1 MRNIAT
7 AGIALGIT
15 VMMLALFIVQGF
27 QNEIRNKIIGFGGHI
42 QVSKFSSNNSF
53 EAVPLEYPAPYF
65 NDLYS
70 IKGIRHIQAFTTKAG
85 IIKAEDAIE
94 GVLFKGVDKDFEW
107 SFFSNQLKK
116 GRLPVFNDTVRSNE
130 ILISRTLANRLKL
143 DADSSLIMYF
153 VQDPPR
159 SRKFIISGLYD
170 TGLQESE
177 FDQLV
182 IIGDMRQI
190 QRLNNWEANQVGG
203 VEILIERF
211 NDLEPATSLVYEA
224 LPPDLETSSIT
235 ERYPQIFNWLEMMD
249 TNVVIIIS
257 LMLLVGIINMITAL
271 LIMILERTSMI
282 GLLKSLGADN
292 RLIRRIFIHQAGGM
306 LLKGMIWG
314 NVMGLILAFVQFYFK
329 PFGLNPETYYV
340 AYVPLTFD
348 WLGLILLNVGVFF
361 ICMLAM
367 LLPAMIISRISPA
380 QAMRF
385 T

>member
-1 MRNIAT
+1 
-7 AGIALGIT
+7 
-15 VMMLALFIVQGF
+15 MMLALFIVQGF

>member
-7 AGIALGIT
+7 AGIALGIA

-130 ILISRTLANRLKL
+130 ILISRTLANRLNL

-306 LLKGMIWG
+306 LLKGMIGG
-314 NVMGLILAFVQFYFK
+314 NVTGLILAFVQFYFK

>member
-7 AGIALGIT
+7 AGIALGIA

-130 ILISRTLANRLKL
+130 ILISRTLANRLNL

-314 NVMGLILAFVQFYFK
+314 NVTGLILAFVQFYFK